1 MALGRLG
8 LKYIM
13 GKWWM
18 VVSSPSFVC
27 KSLGERI
34 SSTTLSLRR
43 LSTVVPAAVGEKSE
57 GGGEVV
63 VCNGEK
69 KLGLFPKRRRPSG
82 FWTSHHLHRDDEDS
96 VPADLYLL
104 FPSGLGDALMQASKN
119 VNKLL
124 EKLPPSELI
133 GRVNEQDD
141 RYELRYEVPP
151 RMFQDDMKIEID
163 YDCILTL
170 KAEHKKGEEEEQGCC
185 SVRLVLPE
193 DAQVDEIKAQMENG
207 VLVITI
213 PRSGGGPK
221 LGDVKEVQTD
231 H

>member
-1 MALGRLG
+1 MTNIIFLF
-8 LKYIM
+8 
-13 GKWWM
+13 
-18 VVSSPSFVC
+18 VSPV
-27 KSLGERI
+27 
-34 SSTTLSLRR
+34 
-43 LSTVVPAAVGEKSE
+43 
-57 GGGEVV
+57 
-63 VCNGEK
+63 
-69 KLGLFPKRRRPSG
+69 
-82 FWTSHHLHRDDEDS
+82 
-96 VPADLYLL
+96 L
-104 FPSGLGDALMQASKN
+104 FPSGLGDALLQASKN

-151 RMFQDDMKIEID
+151 RMFKDDMKIEID

-170 KAEHKKGEEEEQGCC
+170 KAEHKKEEEEEEEGCC

-221 LGDVKEVQTD
+221 LGDVN
-231 H
+231 

>member
-1 MALGRLG
+1 MGLGRLG
-8 LKYIM
+8 LKHIM

-34 SSTTLSLRR
+34 SSSTSLSLRR
-43 LSTVVPAAVGEKSE
+43 LSTLIPAAVGEKSE

-63 VCNGEK
+63 VCK
-69 KLGLFPKRRRPSG
+69 
-82 FWTSHHLHRDDEDS
+82 
-96 VPADLYLL
+96 
-104 FPSGLGDALMQASKN
+104 GLGNALMQASKN

-151 RMFQDDMKIEID
+151 RMFKDDMKVEID

-170 KAEHKKGEEEEQGCC
+170 KAEHEMGEEEGPC

-207 VLVITI
+207 VLLITI

-221 LGDVKEVQTD
+221 LGDAK
-231 H
+231 